1 MFCTLQKIWRCY
13 FSPSEK
19 KLYSSLQKK
28 NYIHH
33 AYIDDVALRLSLQK
47 FILGICTLGKLTF
60 WTTTS
65 FRKTSLLVLTP
76 SENLIYL
83 EGVEIKRKGPVLA
96 LKRKSK
102 SAYTSFISDTVPYWW
117 RGCSLVLQCFVENC
131 REREIYVVVGS
142 VLTRMSLDVS
152 VECYFLSIM
161 KHSPPTILLTNELL
175 IIEYC
180 F

>member
-1 MFCTLQKIWRCY
+1 MNGRV
-13 FSPSEK
+13 S
-19 KLYSSLQKK
+19 
-28 NYIHH
+28 
-33 AYIDDVALRLSLQK
+33 VR
-47 FILGICTLGKLTF
+47 GRGG
-60 WTTTS
+60 
-65 FRKTSLLVLTP
+65 RTP

-83 EGVEIKRKGPVLA
+83 GGLDIKWNGPVLA
-96 LKRKSK
+96 
-102 SAYTSFISDTVPYWW
+102 SFISDTVPYWW
-117 RGCSLVLQCFVENC
+117 RRCSLVLQCFVENC

-180 F
+180 FLSPLCCCLQLLFVALLSPFSLVWPKLLECPVSMCLTPP